1 VRPFGPGR
9 RLAPGVHVVAHLHRS
24 NVLDAYDA
32 WCVRRAC
39 RVVVKTLRPD
49 RRDDARAARA
59 LRAEGRRL
67 QRLAH
72 PHLVRAYAVHDG
84 PPPVVIMETL
94 GGETLAALLERRGR
108 LPAAE
113 LRILGSQLASAMAY
127 LHGERLLHLD
137 LKPSNV
143 VAAGGLA
150 KVLDLSIAG
159 PPGHVRAG
167 RGTWCN
173 MAPEQARGG
182 HVGPAADAWGIGT
195 VLYEA
200 ACGANP
206 FADLDELEYP
216 QLHHRAAPVRAHRR
230 LPPDLAGLIDACL
243 ERQPADRPSAEDLVK
258 RLAP

>member
-1 VRPFGPGR
+1 VRPFAPGR
-9 RLAPGVHVVAHLHRS
+9 RLAPGIHVVAHLHRS

-32 WCVRRAC
+32 WCARRAC

-84 PPPVVIMETL
+84 PPPVVILETL
-94 GGETLAALLERRGR
+94 GGETLACLLERRGR

-113 LRILGSQLASAMAY
+113 LRILGTQLASAMVY
-127 LHGERLLHLD
+127 LHAERLLHLD
-137 LKPSNV
+137 LKPSNI

-150 KVLDLSIAG
+150 KILDLSIAG
-159 PPGHVRAG
+159 PPGPVRAG

-173 MAPEQARGG
+173 MAPEQASGG

-200 ACGANP
+200 ATGLNP
-206 FADLDELEYP
+206 FAALEELEHP
-216 QLHHRAAPVRAHRR
+216 QLHHRAAPLRRHRR
-230 LPPDLAGLIDACL
+230 LPADLAALIDACL
-243 ERQPADRPSAEDLVK
+243 EPDPGDRPLPQELVQ